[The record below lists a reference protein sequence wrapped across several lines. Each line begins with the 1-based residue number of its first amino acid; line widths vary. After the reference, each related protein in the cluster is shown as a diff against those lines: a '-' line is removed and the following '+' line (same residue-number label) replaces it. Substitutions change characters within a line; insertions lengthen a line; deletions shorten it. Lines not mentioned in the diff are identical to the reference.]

1 MHASMHSQTIAFI
14 GAGNMASALI
24 QGLIRQGSAADQ
36 LLVADIDASKLQS
49 LADDYGIRP
58 AAEEEIAAEAE
69 IIVLAVKPQVMQSV
83 CASLGE
89 KIKQAGKQPLI
100 ISVAAGITLTS
111 LDDWLGGNA
120 ALVRCMPNT
129 PALIGKGAS
138 GLYANARVDTMQRQ
152 ASGAIMDAVGLSV
165 WVEKESDLDAVTA
178 VSGSGPAYFFLF
190 MEAMQEA
197 ARDMGLEADL
207 ARALVLQTAMGAAEL
222 AAQSKEDLAEL
233 RRRVTSPGGTTEQAI
248 NSFQAENLEA
258 IVARALQAAQRRSEE
273 LATQAAD

>member
-1 MHASMHSQTIAFI
+1 LHASTHSQTIAFI

-24 QGLIRQGSAADQ
+24 QGLIRQGSAAGN
-36 LLVADIDASKLQS
+36 LLVADIDTDKLQS
-49 LADDYGIRP
+49 LAHDYGIRP
-58 AAEEEIAAEAE
+58 ASEDEIAAEAE
-69 IIVLAVKPQVMQSV
+69 IIVLAVKPQVMESV

-89 KIKQAGKQPLI
+89 KINQAGRQPLI
-100 ISVAAGITLTS
+100 ISVAAGITLAS
-111 LDDWLGGNA
+111 LDQWLGGNA

-152 ASGAIMDAVGLSV
+152 ASSAIMEAVGLSV
-165 WVEKESDLDAVTA
+165 WVEKETDLDAVTA

-190 MEAMQEA
+190 MEAMQDA

-207 ARALVLQTAMGAAEL
+207 ARSLVLQTAMGAAEL
-222 AAQSKEDLAEL
+222 AAQSKEELAEL

-248 NSFQAENLEA
+248 KSFQADKLEA
-258 IVARALQAAQRRSEE
+258 IVAKALQAARRRSEE
-273 LATQAAD
+273 LAAQGSD

>member
-1 MHASMHSQTIAFI
+1 MHSQTIAFI